1 MGTQMVTKGLDF
13 GNVTVVG
20 VLNADNMIDF
30 PDFRASERA
39 FNMICQVA
47 GRAGRREGTKG
58 IVMIQTTHPQHP
70 VVQFLKNNDYLG
82 FYKHE
87 LEERKT
93 FLYPPFT
100 RIINIYLKHKDVRV
114 LNHVSDIVSEKLR
127 SLFGNRISNPEKP
140 AVEKV
145 ALWYIRKMMLKVE
158 TGASMQKVKNVIR
171 QAYLELCEDKDV
183 KRTVF
188 YYDVDPV

>member
-1 MGTQMVTKGLDF
+1 M
-13 GNVTVVG
+13 
-20 VLNADNMIDF
+20 
-30 PDFRASERA
+30 
-39 FNMICQVA
+39 
-47 GRAGRREGTKG
+47 
-58 IVMIQTTHPQHP
+58 
-70 VVQFLKNNDYLG
+70 
-82 FYKHE
+82 
-87 LEERKT
+87 
-93 FLYPPFT
+93 
-100 RIINIYLKHKDVRV
+100 